1 LSTVREVVA
10 KAGLLE
16 YDPLKLMSDV
26 EALKKKVE
34 EEGQRTREGLDGVQS
49 SIDSFKKEMRDIFS
63 R

>member
-1 LSTVREVVA
+1 MA